1 MEKLAKAISGTVR
14 EEVGRQVKMSR
25 GNLASTLAA
34 KAPDVEDGTSRRERQ
49 TRFTI
54 NRLLAGGQDLIRE
67 WTQSQ
72 VAIAN
77 AVGADNYVKLRELE
91 HASGMHVFDQVVDLA
106 KELAPGLLAA
116 AQQSANAD
124 VEKANAYVELCSS
137 LKERDDVSEVR
148 ISEYSIDVT
157 FRDPEVEEEDEE
169 INPWN
174 ASSDLAEWVGEEKG
188 KAQNNSKYDK
198 ALGDLLKAI
207 DNIRPFM

>member
-77 AVGADNYVKLRELE
+77 AVGADNYVKLRELDN
-91 HASGMHVFDQVVDLA
+91 AAGMHVFDQVVDLA

-148 ISEYSIDVT
+148 ISEYSVDVT
-157 FRDPEVEEEDEE
+157 FRDPEVDEDEE
-169 INPWN
+169 INPRN
-174 ASSDLAEWVGEEKG
+174 ASSDLAEWAAEAQGQ
-188 KAQNNSKYDK
+188 AQNNSKYDK

-207 DNIRPFM
+207 NNIRPFM